1 MEFEGKS
8 IRFAGMELSVAITK
22 PWSFQTGSFSF
33 IAQLLIWD
41 SEICGF
47 FPSCLENRQVFMLK
61 DKTVRKQGWFSLRRM
76 EQCVSLFCL
85 SVMKLLCK
93 ILHSLQSLQVQVVL
107 LPLAVAAS
115 SCNSS
120 SVHRVCCRMCG
131 LCLEQL
137 WKLSCGT
144 KAAPA
149 VSLLSSESSDLLK
162 IRFLITLERQVE
174 TDLRSMLTCKSTLH
188 KK

>member
-1 MEFEGKS
+1 M
-8 IRFAGMELSVAITK
+8 RFRN
-22 PWSFQTGSFSF
+22 PWV
-33 IAQLLIWD
+33 
-41 SEICGF
+41 
-47 FPSCLENRQVFMLK
+47 FPSCLESRQVLMLK
-61 DKTVRKQGWFSLRRM
+61 DKTVRKQGWFSLRRI
-76 EQCVSLFCL
+76 EQYVSLFRL
-85 SVMKLLCK
+85 SVVKLLCK
-93 ILHSLQSLQVQVVL
+93 ILHDLQSLQVQMIL
-107 LPLAVAAS
+107 LSLAVAAS

-149 VSLLSSESSDLLK
+149 VSLQSSESNDLLK
-162 IRFLITLERQVE
+162 IKFLIMLERQVE
-174 TDLRSMLTCKSTLH
+174 TELRSMLTCKSTLH